1 VTNRPRSH
9 RYDRHHIH
17 LQGRRHDRG
26 HCVSSVQNEVSSIP
40 GVTSVDVDLTAGQVT
55 VTSDSPIDSDAVR
68 SAVEEA
74 GYEVVT

>member
-1 VTNRPRSH
+1 MTVTTATFRV
-9 RYDRHHIH
+9 D
-17 LQGRRHDRG
+17 GMTCG

-40 GVTSVDVDLTAGQVT
+40 GVTSVDVDLTAGHVT
-55 VTSDSPIDSDAVR
+55 VTSDSSIDSDAVR